1 MKKLIFLGLSALALA
16 GCSSTISN
24 PNQLIGQWQ
33 CTIEY
38 DDFNIRT
45 VDNLR
50 FSTNGTMTNQGGIYY
65 PIQKSI
71 FEYSFT
77 TEWALECEKRG
88 YCLSYRLR
96 ICTA

>member
-1 MKKLIFLGLSALALA
+1 MSLFREYEKVNFLGLSALALA

-71 FEYSFT
+71 
-77 TEWALECEKRG
+77 
-88 YCLSYRLR
+88 LSIHYNRMG
-96 ICTA
+96 AGV